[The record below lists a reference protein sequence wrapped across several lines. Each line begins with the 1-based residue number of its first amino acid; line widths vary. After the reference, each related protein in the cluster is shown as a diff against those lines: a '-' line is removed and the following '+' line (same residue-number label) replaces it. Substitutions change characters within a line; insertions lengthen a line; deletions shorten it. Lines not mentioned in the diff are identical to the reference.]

1 MDIPMV
7 AMMFVERKSWVIEAN
22 PSAYAPDEEAVDTW
36 SDMLVVEEAKKDRPV
51 MSEKNEAVSVIAH
64 FRAYVKFAGSRGSP
78 SSKSTCRRY
87 GQNSTFS
94 RDLAWGHARTY
105 VYDFIQRVLRGV
117 ENHLLAPILD
127 VLVDPLVRRLFSH
140 GKTPVRGVSHPTARA
155 GLLLDRGLLVHS
167 CLGGRPRHV

>member
-1 MDIPMV
+1 MTVGIFWALQGYGLWVRQRLAGRLWAGTHSAVIRCIRRHPIALTMYIGCLPNSSLKELVTSGTRANPRVYMDIPMV

-87 GQNSTFS
+87 GQNRTFS
-94 RDLAWGHARTY
+94 REPA
-105 VYDFIQRVLRGV
+105 
-117 ENHLLAPILD
+117 
-127 VLVDPLVRRLFSH
+127 
-140 GKTPVRGVSHPTARA
+140 
-155 GLLLDRGLLVHS
+155 
-167 CLGGRPRHV
+167 